1 MKRPK
6 ALDGSHAGDFGFD
19 PLGLTESYDL
29 YTMQEAE
36 IRHARLAMLAV
47 VGWPLSELLAPE
59 WMLQDGRAPSVLN
72 GFNPLSFVATLA
84 IFAGFSFFE
93 YKTALRPS
101 ASTEMGKL
109 HHKDMEAVWQY
120 GVAGDY
126 NFDPLNLYSS
136 IGDSAKARKGL
147 REVEISHGRSA
158 MLGLTGF
165 VVWEKLTGHPI
176 VENSMFFHPNA
187 LLPLLVFG
195 YVMFNQVYEVSMGE
209 GEAIK
214 VEMTDEG
221 NAKLQSWKIGF
232 ENAQRDNQKTIDTI
246 SQIAG
251 PALDAAKKAAEKAK
265 EYIDEQTVETK

>member
-29 YTMQEAE
+29 YTMQESE
-36 IRHARLAMLAV
+36 LRHGRLAMLAV
-47 VGWPLSELLAPE
+47 VGWPLSELLAPS

-72 GFNPLSFVATLA
+72 GFNPISFAATLA
-84 IFAGFSFFE
+84 IFAGLGFFE

-109 HHKDMEAVWQY
+109 HNNDMSAVWQY

-158 MLGLTGF
+158 MLGITGF
-165 VVWEKLTGHPI
+165 VFWEKLTGHGI

-187 LLPLLVFG
+187 LLPLLTVG
-195 YVMFNQVYEVSMGE
+195 YLVFNQVYEVSMGD

-214 VEMTDEG
+214 IEMTDEG
-221 NAKLQSWKIGF
+221 NAKVQSWKIGF
-232 ENAQRDNQKTIDTI
+232 ENAQKDNEKTLKLIVDV
-246 SQIAG
+246 SEKAVE
-251 PALDAAKKAAEKAK
+251 AAKKAKQ
-265 EYIDEQTVETK
+265 YVDENVLEETK